1 MNKGFIKKLVIII
14 FFFSLPYIIV
24 DLFLYIDNYQPDYK
38 TFTYKI
44 NNINYNFNENP
55 KKYLNDNNDEKIIFL
70 GDSMT
75 QGTACASKKKDFVNH
90 IKLQWGINHKSSIY
104 NFGSGGRGP
113 ADYFNIYNH
122 LKYKNLRRAIVVLY
136 FNDIQISF
144 GDCLTF
150 GELSK
155 NGYPKVK
162 MCDLVLEKK
171 IDHYNDTILKRID
184 NVLEKTRI
192 WIFIK
197 NRLASVSSLQKY
209 FGRIGYADSFQN
221 QQSKQ
226 FILFLDILKRLQTDA
241 IQNGII
247 IDFLYFPD
255 VYYLNEKAK
264 PYKAWQFFINVAKTE
279 GIIINDPWEY
289 FMENKDSDNMSWS
302 LIDFHPNCKAHKI
315 MANYIVENI
324 L

>member
-1 MNKGFIKKLVIII
+1 MQGLRLGSYNHH
-14 FFFSLPYIIV
+14 
-24 DLFLYIDNYQPDYK
+24 DY
-38 TFTYKI
+38 
-44 NNINYNFNENP
+44 
-55 KKYLNDNNDEKIIFL
+55 L
-70 GDSMT
+70 
-75 QGTACASKKKDFVNH
+75 
-90 IKLQWGINHKSSIY
+90 
-104 NFGSGGRGP
+104 
-113 ADYFNIYNH
+113 NIYNH
-122 LKYKNLRRAIVVLY
+122 FKQKNLNRVVVVLY

-144 GDCLTF
+144 ADCLTF
-150 GELSK
+150 QELNK
-155 NGYPKVK
+155 NGYPKVE
-162 MCDLVLEKK
+162 MCDFILEKK

-184 NVLEKTRI
+184 NVLETTRI
-192 WIFIK
+192 WSLVK
-197 NRLASVSSLQKY
+197 NRLASVSFLQKY
-209 FGRIGYADSFQN
+209 FGRTGYADSFQN

-226 FILFLDILKRLQTDA
+226 FVLFLDILKRLQTDA

-302 LIDFHPNCKAHKI
+302 FIDFHPNCKAHKI
-315 MANYIVENI
+315 MSNYIVENI